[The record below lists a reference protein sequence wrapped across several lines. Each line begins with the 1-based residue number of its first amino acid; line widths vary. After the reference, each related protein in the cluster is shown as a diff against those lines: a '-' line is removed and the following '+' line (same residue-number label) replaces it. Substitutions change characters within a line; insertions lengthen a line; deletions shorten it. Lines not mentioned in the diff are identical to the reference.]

1 MKWSRSV
8 HVITACLQ
16 ALSARIGTDRD
27 LGADDAFSR
36 WEKATLHI
44 RSERKTVY
52 LIGNGASASMAS
64 HVAADLAKNAHVH
77 TEVFSDLSL
86 ITAIANDL
94 DYEEVFAEP
103 LRRRMAEGDMLIAIS
118 SSGES
123 PNVLRAVEEATR
135 TRGALNLYVPADNYG
150 LAESCHAAILHH
162 WIDSVANARADESL
176 LSVKAPWRSVRDTTG
191 VLPFRPGRVGLTPS
205 GTVVPPSENR
215 SDVAGTKNPL
225 AAVRDS

>member
-1 MKWSRSV
+1 
-8 HVITACLQ
+8 
-16 ALSARIGTDRD
+16 
-27 LGADDAFSR
+27 
-36 WEKATLHI
+36 
-44 RSERKTVY
+44 
-52 LIGNGASASMAS
+52 MAS

-123 PNVLRAVEEATR
+123 PNVLRAVEEATRLGGLVVTLSAMRPTNHLR